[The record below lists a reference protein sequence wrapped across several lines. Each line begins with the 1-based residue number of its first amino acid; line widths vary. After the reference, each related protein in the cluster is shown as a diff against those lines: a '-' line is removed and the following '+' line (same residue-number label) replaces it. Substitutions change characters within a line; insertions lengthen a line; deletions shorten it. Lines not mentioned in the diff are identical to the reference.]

1 MLVRARVKP
10 IDIVTV
16 YCSTIRSILEYAS
29 PVWHSGLTVAESRS
43 IESVQIRC
51 LKMIYPDLSYNQALF
66 VSGLEKLVDRRLV
79 AARNIFN
86 GLKTLIMCL
95 VIF

>member
-1 MLVRARVKP
+1 
-10 IDIVTV
+10 
-16 YCSTIRSILEYAS
+16 
-29 PVWHSGLTVAESRS
+29 
-43 IESVQIRC
+43 
-51 LKMIYPDLSYNQALF
+51 MIYPDLSYNQALF
-66 VSGLEKLVDRRLV
+66 VSGLEKLVDRRLE

>member
-10 IDIVTV
+10 IDVVTV

-29 PVWHSGLTVAESRS
+29 PVWHSGLTKAEYRS

-51 LKMIYPDLSYNQALF
+51 LKIMYPDLSYKQAPIA
-66 VSGLEKLVDRRLV
+66 SGFEKLFADV
-79 AARNIFN
+79 
-86 GLKTLIMCL
+86 
-95 VIF
+95 